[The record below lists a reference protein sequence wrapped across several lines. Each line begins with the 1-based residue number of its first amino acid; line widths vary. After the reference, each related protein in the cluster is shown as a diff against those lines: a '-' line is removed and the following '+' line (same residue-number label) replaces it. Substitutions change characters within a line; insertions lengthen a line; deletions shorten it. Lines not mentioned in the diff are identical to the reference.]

1 VNHDLLTESG
11 KPYFP
16 RITALCRVIIFV
28 TMRSPARWRT
38 NAPNAVR
45 RALVCNP
52 SELRSPWAI
61 SFCLQ
66 RVEAPQLAATV
77 PDQQSGKD
85 AENRSNQ
92 LI

>member
-1 VNHDLLTESG
+1 MPSHHLRHHEIAGTMENECAES
-11 KPYFP
+11 P
-16 RITALCRVIIFV
+16 
-28 TMRSPARWRT
+28 SPSFG
-38 NAPNAVR
+38 
-45 RALVCNP
+45 LHP